1 MRARLRAWKAWARR
15 ILRGGFVLVVAL
27 LIAWHTVSPHLVSR
41 DDFTI
46 PAGSI
51 TITDRHG
58 NTLRHVRHRDM
69 HRRWVPLHDVSR
81 DFLLAMVVAEDKRY
95 FEHSGMDVFA
105 LTRAIGY
112 AVAPTSRRSG
122 ASTITQ
128 QTVKLTFGRPWGR
141 WSKPLEVLRALSLE
155 QQMSKAEILEQ
166 YVNRLPYA
174 DNVVG
179 IARAAESY
187 FGKTPAELTLA
198 EGALL
203 AGLPQAPTRYDPRR
217 HPEAARERRSVVLRR
232 MNRLGVID
240 ETQLRDALAAPIR
253 VQAES
258 RPWRAPRFADRV
270 LGAYRHGEVRTDST
284 RSVRSTLDL
293 EIQSATES
301 ILRAAVERELDRG
314 VTNGAAIVV
323 DNETGE
329 VRGYVGAA
337 RPDGPGGSMDL
348 LEAGR
353 QPGSTLKP
361 FVYEL
366 FFERGGTAASVLA
379 DVVAPMR
386 GGEGETFEA
395 RDYDGRE
402 RGPVRARAALS
413 ASLNLAALDAARR
426 VGAERIVD
434 RLRALGLRDVGEARE
449 YGAAIAL
456 GGLDVRPIDLAR
468 AYVTLA
474 REGSRVG
481 LRFTPAPADLEG
493 REVLDPEAARL
504 TIDILRDAAARRD
517 GFGSDLTELAR
528 GDFALKTGTSSGFR
542 DAWAAAFTNELTVVV
557 WIGDPE
563 GRPLDGVSGFAGA
576 APIAARIL
584 GAARSE
590 REYPRHAFVVEA
602 VCPASGARPG
612 PGCPH
617 AISERFVSGTGPTH
631 VCPFH
636 RPDGSVV
643 LPASYAGWQQRVRQ
657 AGTRIEQL
665 GERGRLRIVRPRDG
679 ARLLIDPARPPRVDL
694 QATLGGSF
702 ATDVV
707 WRVDGRIVESSW
719 EPSPGEHAIEA
730 MLPARGSRTDDRQAH
745 ATVSVQLVR

>member
-1 MRARLRAWKAWARR
+1 MRARLRRWATKT
-15 ILRGGFVLVVAL
+15 LRVMRKGLLTCVAL
-27 LIAWHTVSPHLVSR
+27 FVAWQLLAPQLVSR
-41 DDFTI
+41 EDFTI

-51 TITDRHG
+51 TITDRRG
-58 NTLRHVRHRDM
+58 EPLRHVRHHDV
-69 HRRWVPLHDVSR
+69 HRRWVALDDVSS

-95 FEHSGMDVFA
+95 FEHSGVDFFA
-105 LTRAIGY
+105 LVRALGY
-112 AVAPTSRRSG
+112 TLAPNRPRSG

-128 QTVKLTFGRPWGR
+128 QTVKLTFGRPWGA
-141 WSKPLEVLRALSLE
+141 WSKPLEVLRAMSLE

-187 FGKTPAELTLA
+187 FGKTPAQLTLA

-217 HPEAARERRSVVLRR
+217 DLDAALERRSVVLRR
-232 MNRLGVID
+232 MHRLGVID
-240 ETQLRDALAAPIR
+240 ATQLRDALDAPIR
-253 VQAES
+253 VQPES
-258 RPWRAPRFADRV
+258 RPWRAARFADRV
-270 LGAYRHGEVRTDST
+270 LGAYRHGDIRADASRT
-284 RSVRSTLDL
+284 VRSTLDL
-293 EIQSATES
+293 EIQESTER

-323 DNETGE
+323 DNKTGE
-329 VRGYVGAA
+329 VRAYVGAA
-337 RPDGPGGSMDL
+337 RSDGPGGAMDL

-379 DVVAPMR
+379 DVIAPMR

-434 RLRALGLRDVGEARE
+434 RLRALGLRDVSDARE

-474 REGSRVG
+474 REGSRIG
-481 LRFTPAPADLEG
+481 LRFTPAPVELEG

-504 TIDILRDAAARRD
+504 TIDILRDPAARRD
-517 GFGSDLTELAR
+517 GFGRDLTDLAR

-542 DAWAAAFTNELTVVV
+542 DAWAAAFTDELTVVV

-590 REYPRHAFVVEA
+590 GEFARAGFVVEP
-602 VCPASGARPG
+602 VCPLSGARPG

-617 AISERFVSGTGPTH
+617 AISERFVTGTGPVR

-643 LPASYAGWQQRVRQ
+643 LPASYAGWQARVRQ

-665 GERGRLRIVRPRDG
+665 GERGRLRVVRPRDG

-694 QATLGGSF
+694 QATLAGSF

-707 WRVDGRIVESSW
+707 WRVDGEIVGTRW
-719 EPSPGEHAIEA
+719 QPTPGEHRIEA
-730 MLPARGSRTDDRQAH
+730 ELGDRRAN
-745 ATVSVQLVR
+745 ATVSVERVH

>member
-1 MRARLRAWKAWARR
+1 MRRLARAAFACTIGLALAWLT
-15 ILRGGFVLVVAL
+15 IV
-27 LIAWHTVSPHLVSR
+27 PNLVSR

-46 PAGSI
+46 PPGSI

-58 NTLRHVRHRDM
+58 EPLRHVRHHDQ
-69 HRRWVPLHDVSR
+69 HQRWVALDDVSQE
-81 DFLLAMVVAEDKRY
+81 FLLAMVVAEDKR
-95 FEHSGMDVFA
+95 FFDHAGVDLLA
-105 LTRAIGY
+105 LLRAVGY
-112 AVAPTSRRSG
+112 AIAPTNRRSG

-128 QTVKLTFGRPWGR
+128 QTVKLTFGRPFGL

-179 IARAAESY
+179 IARASESY
-187 FGKTPAELTLA
+187 FGKPPDELSLA
-198 EGALL
+198 EAALL

-217 HPEAARERRSVVLRR
+217 RPEAARGRRGVVLRR
-232 MNRLGVID
+232 MHRLGVID
-240 ETQLRDALAAPIR
+240 AEQLRDALAAPIR
-253 VQAES
+253 VAPES

-270 LGAYRHGEVRTDST
+270 LGAYRHGEVRADAS
-284 RSVRSTLDL
+284 RNVRSTLDL
-293 EIQSATES
+293 RIQDATES
-301 ILRAAVERELDRG
+301 IVRAAVERQLDRG

-323 DNETGE
+323 DNATGE
-329 VRGYVGAA
+329 VRAYVGAA
-337 RPDGPGGSMDL
+337 RPDGPGGAMDL

-366 FFERGGTAASVLA
+366 LFERGGTAASVLA

-386 GGEGETFEA
+386 GGHGETFEA

-402 RGPVRARAALS
+402 RGPVRARAALA
-413 ASLNLAALDAARR
+413 ASLNLAALDAARE

-434 RLRALGLRDVGEARE
+434 RLRTVGLRDVESARE

-474 REGSRVG
+474 REGSRIG
-481 LRFTPAPADLEG
+481 LRFTPAGVALEG
-493 REVLDPEAARL
+493 REVLEPNAARL
-504 TIDILRDAAARRD
+504 TTDILRDAAARRD
-517 GFGSDLTELAR
+517 GFGSDLTDLAR

-542 DAWAAAFTNELTVVV
+542 DAWAAAYTDELTVVV

-563 GRPLDGVSGFAGA
+563 GRPLDGVSGFSGA

-584 GAARSE
+584 GAARSHDE
-590 REYPRHAFVVEA
+590 MPRASFVVHA
-602 VCPASGARPG
+602 VCPLSGARPG

-617 AISERFVSGTGPTH
+617 AISESFVAGTGPTH

-636 RPDGSVV
+636 QPDGTVV
-643 LPASYAGWQQRVRQ
+643 LPASYAGWQARVRQ
-657 AGTRIEQL
+657 AGTRIAQL
-665 GERGRLRIVRPRDG
+665 GERGHLRVVRPRDG
-679 ARLLIDPARPPRVDL
+679 ARLLIDRARPPRVDL
-694 QATLGGSF
+694 QATLAGAF
-702 ATDVV
+702 ATDVA
-707 WRVDGRIVESSW
+707 WFVDGQVVDRTW
-719 EPSPGEHAIEA
+719 APTPGPHRIEA
-730 MLPARGSRTDDRQAH
+730 RLGSQIAH
-745 ATVSVQLVR
+745 AQVDVDVVR

>member
-1 MRARLRAWKAWARR
+1 MLRAARAAFVFAIALFVAWTS
-15 ILRGGFVLVVAL
+15 VA
-27 LIAWHTVSPHLVSR
+27 PHLVSR

-46 PAGSI
+46 PDGSI

-58 NTLRHVRHRDM
+58 EPLRHVRHRDM
-69 HRRWVPLHDVSR
+69 HRRWVAIDDVSG

-95 FEHSGMDVFA
+95 FEHSGVDLRA
-105 LTRAIGY
+105 LARAVGY

-128 QTVKLTFGRPWGR
+128 QTVKLTFGRPFGA

-155 QQMSKAEILEQ
+155 QQMTKDEILEQ

-187 FGKTPAELTLA
+187 FGKTPAQLTLA

-232 MNRLGVID
+232 MHRLGVID
-240 ETQLRDALAAPIR
+240 AERLRDALDAPIR
-253 VQAES
+253 VRPES
-258 RPWRAPRFADRV
+258 RPWHAPRFADRV

-284 RSVRSTLDL
+284 RRVRSTLDL
-293 EIQSATES
+293 AMQDATES
-301 ILRAAVERELDRG
+301 VLRAAVERELDRG

-323 DNETGE
+323 DNKTGE
-329 VRGYVGAA
+329 VRAYVGAA
-337 RPDGPGGSMDL
+337 RPNGPGGAMDL

-379 DVVAPMR
+379 DVAAPMR
-386 GGEGETFEA
+386 GGRGETFEA

-402 RGPVRARAALS
+402 RGPVRARAALA
-413 ASLNLAALDAARR
+413 ASLNLAALDAARQ

-434 RLRALGLRDVGEARE
+434 RLRALGLRNVGSARE

-474 REGSRVG
+474 REGSRIG
-481 LRFTPAPADLEG
+481 LRFTPSPVALEG

-504 TIDILRDAAARRD
+504 TIDILRDSAARRD
-517 GFGSDLTELAR
+517 GFGRDLTDLAR
-528 GDFALKTGTSSGFR
+528 GDFALKTGTSSGHR
-542 DAWAAAFTNELTVVV
+542 DAWAAAFTDELTVVV

-563 GRPLDGVSGFAGA
+563 GRPLEGVSGFGGA

-584 GAARSE
+584 GAVRTE
-590 REYPRHAFVVEA
+590 TELPRAELVVEA
-602 VCPASGARPG
+602 VCPLSGARPG

-617 AISERFVSGTGPTH
+617 AISERFVAGTGPTH

-636 RPDGSVV
+636 QPDGTVV
-643 LPASYAGWQQRVRQ
+643 LPASYAGWQARVRR

-665 GERGRLRIVRPRDG
+665 TDRGRLRIVRPRDG
-679 ARLLIDPARPPRVDL
+679 ARLLVDPSRPPRVDL
-694 QATLGGSF
+694 QATLAGTF
-702 ATDVV
+702 ATDVL
-707 WRVDGRIVESSW
+707 WSVDGAPAARSW
-719 EPSPGEHAIEA
+719 SPTPGEHRIEA
-730 MLPARGSRTDDRQAH
+730 RLGDRTAS
-745 ATVSVQLVR
+745 ASVRVDLVR